1 MIQQS
6 DWPSTL
12 IMLIYIFRR
21 TALFTCRKLSMPV
34 QLRHAFGFLHCTYCT
49 YFILMLYVLCIYLYK
64 YLRIWSLKI
73 FDCTAVWSN
82 LFLFFRC
89 LTYVREAAQRAAT
102 KSELHKTQIES
113 LLGEK
118 VDTTVW
124 TIMLGWC
131 WAGRRGHC
139 FNKIPCQASSVH
151 FMICQEFSGNW
162 QPWNGE
168 QVVILH
174 RQVYQN

>member
-6 DWPSTL
+6 DWSSTL
-12 IMLIYIFRR
+12 IILIYIFCW
-21 TALFTCRKLSMPV
+21 TALFTCRNRQYSSQCHYSSTCWLS
-34 QLRHAFGFLHCTYCT
+34 FLYQD
-49 YFILMLYVLCIYLYK
+49 IWEWENVWK
-64 YLRIWSLKI
+64 YL
-73 FDCTAVWSN
+73 TVWSN
-82 LFLFFRC
+82 LVLFFSC

-118 VDTTVW
+118 VDSLVW
-124 TIMLGWC
+124 TMLGSC
-131 WAGRRGHC
+131 WVLGRRGHC